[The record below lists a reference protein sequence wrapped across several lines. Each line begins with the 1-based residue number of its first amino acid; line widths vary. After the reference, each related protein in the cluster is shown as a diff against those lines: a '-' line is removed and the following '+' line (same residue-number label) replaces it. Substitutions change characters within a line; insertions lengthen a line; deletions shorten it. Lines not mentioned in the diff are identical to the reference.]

1 MEVKMEENVKAE
13 KTESGIPR
21 IGDPAPDFEAET
33 TSGVVSMSGYR
44 GSWLVFF
51 SHPADFT
58 PICTTE
64 FMEFAKNSDNFDQL
78 GVKLLG
84 LSVDGIYSH
93 IAWVLNIKEKFGVE
107 IPFPIIAD
115 FNARVANLYGMIMPG
130 DASMATSRC
139 LFVIDP
145 DGIIRA
151 MIYYPLTTGRNI
163 PEVLRLV
170 KSLQTSDNNMVGTP
184 ANWNPGEPV
193 VAYPPRTYEEAK
205 ALLGKETQCEDWY
218 YCKKQL

>member
-1 MEVKMEENVKAE
+1 MDECAKEERIW
-13 KTESGIPR
+13 GIPR

-33 TSGVVSMSGYR
+33 TFGVITLDSFK
-44 GSWLVFF
+44 GSWLVLF

-64 FMEFAKNSDNFDQL
+64 FIEFAKNNDEFEKL
-78 GVKLLG
+78 GIKLLG
-84 LSVDGIYSH
+84 LSIDGIYSH
-93 IAWVLNIKEKFGVE
+93 IAWVLNIKDKFGID

-115 FNARVANLYGMIMPG
+115 FNASVANRYGMIMPG
-130 DASMATSRC
+130 DGSTATSRC

-145 DGIIRA
+145 DGIVRA

-170 KSLQTSDNNMVGTP
+170 KSLQTSDRYLVGTP
-184 ANWNPGEPV
+184 ANWNPGDLV
-193 VAYPPRTYEEAK
+193 VEYPPRTQDAAN
-205 ALLGKETQCEDWY
+205 ALQAEKGQCQEWY
-218 YCKKQL
+218 YCRKQL